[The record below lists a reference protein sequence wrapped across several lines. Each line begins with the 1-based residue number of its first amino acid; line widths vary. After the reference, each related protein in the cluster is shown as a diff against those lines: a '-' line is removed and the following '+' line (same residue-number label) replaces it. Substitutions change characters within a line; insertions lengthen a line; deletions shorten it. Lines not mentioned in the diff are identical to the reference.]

1 MENTILKVGFGRA
14 DITPDYPVHLQGG
27 NYRGRVSTEILDRLY
42 TTCIAISTG
51 EQTVLLYTNDLKL
64 VTKNF
69 SERTR
74 DVVAQATGV
83 DRENIFLSGTH
94 THSSVAI
101 RYNWDRADEYRE
113 FYHQAAAQAAREA
126 LADLS
131 PAQIL
136 AGVTETEKLNNVRHY
151 RMQDGTVAGSNF
163 GNHSSGYVSHVK
175 EPDRQMQV
183 VRFARQ
189 DKKDILLVSFG
200 CHGTFKESGTV
211 LSADFIG
218 PAREYVEV
226 NSDYLFA
233 FFQGACGDQ
242 TPGSRIP
249 GDHFIKDYA
258 EHGTK
263 VAQYALG
270 AQLQPLE
277 AGTIRIE
284 HMLFTAPTNK
294 KNLDRLED
302 ALTVME
308 LVEKHGA
315 TSQEVKDAVKK
326 FKFHS
331 RHEANWI
338 RIRANAGDEKS
349 MDLYVFSI
357 GQLSFVLAPYEMFGA
372 EGRYIKTH
380 SPLPMA
386 FLVGCHD
393 GGYNYLPG
401 KEAFDYNCYESQC
414 SFFARGTAEKLAE
427 TYVEMLKKL

>member
-1 MENTILKVGFGRA
+1 MENILKVGFGRA
-14 DITPDYPVHLQGG
+14 DITPDYTVHLQGG
-27 NYRGRVSTEILDRLY
+27 NYRGRVTNEIYDRIY

-51 EQTVLLYTNDLKL
+51 AQTVLLYTNDLKL

-113 FYHQAAAQAAREA
+113 FYHQAAARAAREA
-126 LADLS
+126 MADLAE
-131 PAQIL
+131 AQIL
-136 AGVTETEKLNNVRHY
+136 AGVTDTEMLNNVRHY
-151 RMQDGTVAGSNF
+151 RMQDGTVAGPNF
-163 GNHSSGYVSHVK
+163 GDHSSGYVSHVK

-189 DKKDILLVSFG
+189 EKKDILLVSFG
-200 CHGTFKESGTV
+200 CHGTFHGGA
-211 LSADFIG
+211 LAISADFIG
-218 PAREYVEV
+218 PAR
-226 NSDYLFA
+226 DYAEANDHCHFA

-242 TPGSRIP
+242 TPGSKLPDRSY
-249 GDHFIKDYA
+249 KDYT
-258 EHGTK
+258 EHGAK

-270 AQLQPLE
+270 AKLE
-277 AGTIRIE
+277 ALDAGAIRIE

-294 KNLDRLED
+294 KRVDRLED
-302 ALTVME
+302 ALAVMD
-308 LVEKHGA
+308 LVEQYGA
-315 TSQEVKDAVKK
+315 NAPEVKAAVKQ
-326 FKFHS
+326 FGFSS

-338 RIRANAGDEKS
+338 RIRAKAGDETS
-349 MDLYVFSI
+349 MDLHVFSI
-357 GQLSFVLAPYEMFGA
+357 GQLAFVLAPYEMFGA

-380 SPLPMA
+380 SPYPMA

-393 GGYNYLPG
+393 GGYNYIPG
-401 KEAFDYNCYESQC
+401 KDAFDYNCYESQC
-414 SFFARGTAEKLAE
+414 CLFARGTAEKLAE
-427 TYVEMLKKL
+427 VYVEMLKKL